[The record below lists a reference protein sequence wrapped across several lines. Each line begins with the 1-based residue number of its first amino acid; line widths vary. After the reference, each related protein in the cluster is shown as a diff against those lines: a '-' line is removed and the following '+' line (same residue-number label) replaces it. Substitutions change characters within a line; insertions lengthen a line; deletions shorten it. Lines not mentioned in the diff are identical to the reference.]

1 MLSNLQQNWKINVK
15 LASMLS
21 LKLKLVFLDT
31 HKIKIKVNY
40 KKEHKKAA
48 IEQWIVNWDWDK
60 RKAKAECQ

>member
-1 MLSNLQQNWKINVK
+1 
-15 LASMLS
+15 MLS